1 MKRNFLLLAV
11 MMFALSPVLSA
22 QEPTVR
28 SLFNGTNL
36 DGWNFKAGD
45 RVNTWTVGRLA
56 SNTVEEAATTMEPL
70 PLRGGPG
77 AGTRGGGAGAPAGAG
92 LGASGVMIN
101 ATGNDWRDARRGV
114 DIYTTE
120 RFGDVT
126 VRLEFLVL
134 RRGNS
139 GVYMMG
145 EYELQIADSFGR
157 PSDRMGP
164 GDMGGIW
171 ATAAPRVNAAGA
183 PGTWQSLEIEFV
195 APRFDAEGNK
205 TANAIFKRVVLN
217 GILIQE
223 NVEVQGSTGGGLTG
237 REHATGPIMFQG
249 DHGPVAFRNIEV
261 IVP

>member
-1 MKRNFLLLAV
+1 MRRNFLLLTV
-11 MMFALSPVLSA
+11 MIFALSPMLSA
-22 QEPTVR
+22 QTPTVK

-36 DGWNFKAGD
+36 DGWNFKAGNRQND
-45 RVNTWTVGRLA
+45 WTVGRLA
-56 SNTVEEAATTMEPL
+56 SSTVEEAATTMEAL
-70 PLRGGPG
+70 PL
-77 AGTRGGGAGAPAGAG
+77 RGGGAGAGMMGAGAR
-92 LGASGVMIN
+92 GVMIN
-101 ATGNDWRDARRGV
+101 AVGPDWRDAGRGV
-114 DIYTTE
+114 DIYTQE

-126 VRLEFLVL
+126 VKLEFLIL

-157 PSDRMGP
+157 TGNRPIGP

-183 PGTWQSLEIEFV
+183 PGTWQSLEIEFA
-195 APRFDAEGNK
+195 APRFDAAGNK
-205 TANAIFKRVVLN
+205 TANAVFKRVVLN
-217 GILIQE
+217 GILVQE

-261 IVP
+261 IIP

>member
-1 MKRNFLLLAV
+1 M
-11 MMFALSPVLSA
+11 
-22 QEPTVR
+22 
-28 SLFNGTNL
+28 
-36 DGWNFKAGD
+36 
-45 RVNTWTVGRLA
+45 
-56 SNTVEEAATTMEPL
+56 
-70 PLRGGPG
+70 G
-77 AGTRGGGAGAPAGAG
+77 AR
-92 LGASGVMIN
+92 GVMIN
-101 ATGNDWRDARRGV
+101 AVGPDWRNATPRRGV
-114 DIYTTE
+114 DIYTQE

-126 VRLEFLVL
+126 VRLEFLIL

-145 EYELQIADSFGR
+145 EYELQIADSFALATTDER
-157 PSDRMGP
+157 PLRP

-171 ATAAPRVNAAGA
+171 ATSAPMRNAAGA

-223 NVEVQGSTGGGLTG
+223 NVEVQGPTGGGLRN
-237 REHATGPIMFQG
+237 REAATGPIMFQG